1 MSSPFTSCLLRRRDK
16 DVDAHTMPGRNDVL
30 ADERCMEL
38 RNIALAAPKFKLE
51 GISKGEEITL
61 EYSMSRHVAIL
72 ASIILISFSSV
83 TLAQDGGR
91 SQNRGACRADAQK
104 LCAGINRS
112 AGRGAVLDCLASQKD
127 KLSDDCRKSVE
138 SRGK

>member
-1 MSSPFTSCLLRRRDK
+1 
-16 DVDAHTMPGRNDVL
+16 
-30 ADERCMEL
+30 MEL

-51 GISKGEEITL
+51 RISRGENVTS
-61 EYSMSRHVAIL
+61 EYSMPRHVTIL
-72 ASIILISFSSV
+72 ASVILISFSSV

>member
-1 MSSPFTSCLLRRRDK
+1 
-16 DVDAHTMPGRNDVL
+16 
-30 ADERCMEL
+30 MEL
-38 RNIALAAPKFKLE
+38 RNIALVAPKFKVE
-51 GISKGEEITL
+51 GICGGENVTS
-61 EYSMSRHVAIL
+61 EYSMSRHL
-72 ASIILISFSSV
+72 ASLASVILVSFSSV
-83 TLAQDGGR
+83 TLAQDNGVR

-112 AGRGAVLDCLASQKD
+112 SGRGAVLECLASQKE

>member
-1 MSSPFTSCLLRRRDK
+1 MSSLK
-16 DVDAHTMPGRNDVL
+16 QK
-30 ADERCMEL
+30 RCMEL
-38 RNIALAAPKFKLE
+38 RNIALAAPRFELE
-51 GISKGEEITL
+51 RISGGEDITS
-61 EYSMSRHVAIL
+61 EYSMPRYLAIL
-72 ASIILISFSSV
+72 ASGILVSFSSI

-112 AGRGAVLDCLASQKD
+112 AGRGAILDCLASQKD